1 MRSVNK
7 RNKNIICLL
16 VVLIILFS
24 TLQASAVI
32 LHDRMHLGTIGS
44 KTKTLKDSV
53 SLFAQEDYT
62 DKLKKIEG
70 YVGTVFTI
78 YTIFIAIL
86 IFMENKNP
94 SKTIAWLLVLVLVP
108 IVGFIFYLFMGQNV
122 RKKKMFKKKRNLD
135 FGHFEQVASMQR
147 EAIKDKKLFEDG
159 ESFVKRR
166 LISLMLNS
174 ARSPFTINNRS
185 KVLTN
190 GQETFEAI
198 IEAIKKARHHIH
210 LEYFIIK
217 DDYIGG
223 IIKTLLMEKAK
234 EGIKVRVI
242 YDSVGSWKLT
252 GRYIKEM
259 RAAGVEIYGFSPVAF
274 PLLSRKLNYRNHRK
288 IIVID
293 GMVGFL
299 GGLNIGD
306 EYLGKN
312 PYLGFWRDSHL
323 KIEGEAVYGLQN
335 IFLMDWLFVTTQE
348 IPIDRVYFPKLDY
361 YGEQLV
367 QIAASG
373 PDSDWE
379 SIMQAYFSIIS
390 SAEDRIWINTPYLV
404 PGESIMMALKT
415 AALSG
420 VDVRIILPS
429 KPDHKTVF
437 WASMSNVEE
446 LLQAGVRVY
455 QYTKGFI
462 HAKILLVDGIAA
474 SVGTANLD
482 IRSFELN
489 FEVNAFIYDKDTV
502 AGLEK
507 NFLVDVND
515 SKELKLEE
523 YLKRP
528 VFDKVK
534 EATARLFSPLL

>member
-1 MRSVNK
+1 MNK
-7 RNKNIICLL
+7 QNKNIIGLF
-16 VVLIILFS
+16 VVLILLLF
-24 TLQASAVI
+24 TIQASAGMLQEQNHIDVLANKI
-32 LHDRMHLGTIGS
+32 KLI
-44 KTKTLKDSV
+44 KDDV
-53 SLFAQEDYT
+53 SIFGKQDYA
-62 DKLKKIEG
+62 DKIKKIEG

-108 IVGFIFYLFMGQNV
+108 IVGFIFYLFIGQNV
-122 RKKKMFKKKRNLD
+122 RKKKMFKKKRKED
-135 FGHFEQVASMQR
+135 FLHFEQIAHMQK
-147 EAIKDKKLFEDG
+147 EAIADERLFEEN

-166 LISLMLNS
+166 LINLMLNS
-174 ARSPFTINNRS
+174 ARSPITVNNSS

-190 GQETFEAI
+190 GQETFESI
-198 IEAIKKARHHIH
+198 IEALKKAKDYIH

-223 IIKTLLMEKAK
+223 MIKNILMEKARQDV
-234 EGIKVRVI
+234 KVRVI
-242 YDSVGSWKLT
+242 YDSVGSWRLT
-252 GRYIKEM
+252 GRYFKEM
-259 RAAGVEIYGFSPVAF
+259 RDAGVEIYGFSPVAF
-274 PLLSRKLNYRNHRK
+274 PILSRKLNYRNHRK
-288 IIVID
+288 IIVVD
-293 GMVGFL
+293 GKIGFL

-312 PYLGFWRDSHL
+312 SYLGFWRDSHL

-335 IFLMDWLFVTTQE
+335 IFLMDWLFVTKQE
-348 IPIDRVYFPKLDY
+348 ISFDTVYFPKLGY
-361 YGEQLV
+361 YGEQLI

-446 LLQAGVRVY
+446 LLQAGVKVY

-507 NFLVDVND
+507 NFLIDVDD

-523 YLKRP
+523 YLRRP
-528 VFDKVK
+528 LLDKVK
-534 EATARLFSPLL
+534 ESTARLFSPLL